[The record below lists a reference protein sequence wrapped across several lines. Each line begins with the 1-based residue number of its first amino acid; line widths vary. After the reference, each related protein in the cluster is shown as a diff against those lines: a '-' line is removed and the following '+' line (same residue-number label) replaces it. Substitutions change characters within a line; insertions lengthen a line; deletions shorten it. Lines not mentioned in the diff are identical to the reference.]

1 MIEELKTLSRF
12 ANNVLEGRKH
22 LASNLSIYDDII
34 LAPPYDFLVDNAS
47 REIILESGV
56 SRGDPPQ
63 YPALKSFGKH
73 DIQSVK
79 ADVFHEE
86 IFFLPYS
93 ISIERHFGH
102 FLTET
107 LGWSEPFTDS
117 SSLLSCLSHVPVFIK
132 TYDHSG
138 YSETMKYLLEL
149 NHPFKT
155 TFLHHNDIPVISAKR
170 AYIFSPSLR
179 IRNYISPRHLDVC
192 KQSLAVLAP
201 KIASLQSN
209 EYSDLQPKTYI
220 SRSKLPAI
228 HRHVLGETVI
238 EEDLS
243 ARGWTIFHPELH
255 SLEDQLI
262 QYLSSSTI
270 AGELGSAFHS
280 LMLIPNHLLSPD
292 LKLLALTR
300 ADAEINRT
308 FIHQFCLQKLRA
320 GFLPCLT
327 SIPTPIRKKRSRD
340 DIQLSIDPLDVSRLV
355 DDWSNS

>member
-1 MIEELKTLSRF
+1 M
-12 ANNVLEGRKH
+12 ANNVLEGKKH
-22 LASNLSIYDDII
+22 LASNLSMYDDII
-34 LAPPYDFLVDNAS
+34 LAPPYDFLVDDAS

-56 SRGDPPQ
+56 SRGDPPL
-63 YPALKSFGKH
+63 YPALKSFDKYN
-73 DIQSVK
+73 IQSVK
-79 ADVFHEE
+79 ADVFYEE
-86 IFFLPYS
+86 ILFLPYS

-107 LGWSEPFTDS
+107 LGWSEPFTAS
-117 SSLLSCLSHVPVFIK
+117 SSLLSSLSHVPVFIK

-138 YSETMKYLLEL
+138 YSETMKYLLKL

-155 TFLHHNDIPVISAKR
+155 TFLHQNDNPVISAKR
-170 AYIFSPSLR
+170 AYMFSPSLR
-179 IRNYISPRHLDVC
+179 IRNYISPRHLEVC
-192 KQSLAVLAP
+192 KHSLAVLAP
-201 KIASLQSN
+201 KIASVQSN
-209 EYSDLQPKTYI
+209 EYSSSQRKTYI

-228 HRHVLGETVI
+228 QRHLLGETVI
-238 EEDLS
+238 EEDLA

-280 LMLIPNHLLSPD
+280 LMLIPTHLLRTD

-300 ADAEINRT
+300 TDAEINRT

-320 GFLPCLT
+320 GFLPCLI
-327 SIPTPIRKKRSRD
+327 SIPTPGRKKRSRD
-340 DIQLSIDPLDVSRLV
+340 DIQLSIEPLLVSKLI
-355 DDWSNS
+355 DEWSNS